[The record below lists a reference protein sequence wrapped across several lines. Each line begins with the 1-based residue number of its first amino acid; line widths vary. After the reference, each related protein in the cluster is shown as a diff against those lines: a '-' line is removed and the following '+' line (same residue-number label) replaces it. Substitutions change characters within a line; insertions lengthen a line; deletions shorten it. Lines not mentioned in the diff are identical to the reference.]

1 VEATGTKEEPAK
13 RTIYDHRSPVELSD
27 GKYAVLELRYINPG
41 FEGIMLEIVQ
51 VLDRIWANKFNIFK
65 FWCIKNAE
73 NPAKAKEIDEEK
85 DSYDRRDNYDAQGIA
100 VYLYLNFKHQINL
113 IFG

>member
-27 GKYAVLELRYINPG
+27 GNYTVLELRYINPG

-73 NPAKAKEIDEEK
+73 NPAIAKEVD
-85 DSYDRRDNYDAQGIA
+85 
-100 VYLYLNFKHQINL
+100 
-113 IFG
+113 